1 MSAPAYRGDDGTKA
15 EYTSGGDIAKGE
27 KDSTESPPTEAVTAP
42 KKQRDF
48 KTRIIHSFH
57 RREFEDLHPTITE
70 EGLVPQAG
78 DTTHLHRKLKGRHLQ
93 MIAIGG
99 AIGAGLFIGS
109 GRALATG
116 GPGAVLLDFG
126 LIGIMLFCTVNAL
139 GELATLFPVQG
150 SFSIFST
157 RFIDPAWGFAMGW
170 NYAMQWLTVFPFELV
185 AAGLTVRFWNPNLH
199 GAIFISIFWVAIVG
213 INLCGV
219 RGYGEAEF
227 IFSIIKVTAVI
238 GFIILGIVID
248 LGGAPNGVV
257 YGTKYWHNPGSFNN
271 GFKGVCSVF
280 VTAAF
285 AFAGT
290 ELAGLAAAET
300 ENPRKTL
307 PRATKQ
313 VTWRIIIFYM
323 VSLTVIGCI
332 VPYTEP
338 RLLNKEYTT
347 DIKAS
352 PFVIAVQNAGIK
364 VVPSIMNAVILI
376 SVLSVG
382 NSSTYGATRTLQ
394 ALAEKGQAPKIFMYI
409 DKRGRPLVTLVI
421 CLALGLIAYV
431 GTIPEKGMQI
441 FDWLFALSGL
451 SSFFTWGSICFA
463 HIRFRA
469 AMKAQN
475 QSIDDLP
482 FQAVLGVWGS
492 WFGLILNA
500 LCIIAQFYI
509 AVAPIGGK
517 ATAYDFFVQMLA
529 LPIIIVC
536 YVGWKL
542 WHRTRFVRA
551 HEADLLS
558 GRRELDL
565 AGMRRQELEERA
577 TWRWWKKAYY
587 WLC

>member
-1 MSAPAYRGDDGTKA
+1 MAAPTYRTEDGIRNDIGDADLSKKEKSSSESPEPIA
-15 EYTSGGDIAKGE
+15 TSG
-27 KDSTESPPTEAVTAP
+27 P
-42 KKQRDF
+42 KQRSLG
-48 KTRIIHSFH
+48 TRILHSFK
-57 RREFEDLHPTITE
+57 RKEFDDVIPGRDPELAAPH
-70 EGLVPQAG
+70 AG

-116 GPGAVLLDFG
+116 GPGAVVLDFG
-126 LIGIMLFCTVNAL
+126 LIGMMLFCTVNAL

-185 AAGLTVRFWNPNLH
+185 AAGLTVRYWNDQLH
-199 GAIFISIFWVAIVG
+199 GAIFITIFWVAIVF
-213 INLCGV
+213 INLAGV

-227 IFSIIKVTAVI
+227 VFSIIKVAAVI

-248 LGGAPNGVV
+248 AGGGPNGHN
-257 YGTKYWHNPGSFNN
+257 YGTQYWHDPGSFNN

-323 VSLTVIGCI
+323 VSLTVIGCL

-338 RLLNKEYTT
+338 RLLNKDYST

-394 ALAEKGQAPKIFMYI
+394 ALAEKGQAPRIFMYI

-421 CLALGLIAYV
+421 CLLLGLIAYV
-431 GTIPEKGMQI
+431 GTIPEKGNQI

-469 AMKAQN
+469 AMKAQGH
-475 QSIDDLP
+475 SIEELP

-492 WFGLILNA
+492 YFGLLLNV

-509 AVAPIGGK
+509 AVAPIDGEP
-517 ATAYDFFVQMLA
+517 TAYDFFVQMLA
-529 LPIIIVC
+529 LPVIIAC
-536 YVGWKL
+536 FVGWKL

-551 HEADLLS
+551 SEADLLT

-565 AGMRRQELEERA
+565 AGAKEAERQERA
-577 TWRWWKKAYY
+577 TWGWYKKVYY
-587 WLC
+587 WFC

>member
-1 MSAPAYRGDDGTKA
+1 
-15 EYTSGGDIAKGE
+15 
-27 KDSTESPPTEAVTAP
+27 
-42 KKQRDF
+42 
-48 KTRIIHSFH
+48 
-57 RREFEDLHPTITE
+57 
-70 EGLVPQAG
+70 
-78 DTTHLHRKLKGRHLQ
+78 
-93 MIAIGG
+93 
-99 AIGAGLFIGS
+99 
-109 GRALATG
+109 
-116 GPGAVLLDFG
+116 
-126 LIGIMLFCTVNAL
+126 MLFCTVNAL

-185 AAGLTVRFWNPNLH
+185 AAGLTVRYWNDSLH
-199 GAIFISIFWVAIVG
+199 GAIFIAIFWVAIVF
-213 INLCGV
+213 INLAGV

-227 IFSIIKVTAVI
+227 VFSIIKVTAVI

-248 LGGAPNGVV
+248 AGGGPNGHN
-257 YGTKYWHNPGSFNN
+257 YGTEYWHNPGSFNN

-300 ENPRKTL
+300 ANPRKTL

-323 VSLTVIGCI
+323 VSLTIIGCL

-338 RLLNKEYTT
+338 RLLNKDYTT

-364 VVPSIMNAVILI
+364 VIPSIMNAVILI

-409 DKRGRPLVTLVI
+409 DKRGRPLVTLI
-421 CLALGLIAYV
+421 LCLALGLIAFV
-431 GTIPEKGMQI
+431 GTIPEKGNQI

-463 HIRFRA
+463 HIRFRRG
-469 AMKAQN
+469 MKAQGH
-475 QSIDDLP
+475 SIEELP

-492 WFGLILNA
+492 YFGLLMNF
-500 LCIIAQFYI
+500 LCIVAQFYI
-509 AVAPIGGK
+509 AVAPIGGT
-517 ATAYDFFVQMLA
+517 ANAYDFFVQMLA
-529 LPIIIVC
+529 LPVIIAC
-536 YVGWKL
+536 FVGWKV

-551 HEADLLS
+551 SEMDLLT

-565 AGMRRQELEERA
+565 AAAKEEERIERV
-577 TWRWWKKAYY
+577 TWPIWKKVYY
-587 WLC
+587 WFC